1 MGTAFAALA
10 AGIVVLVGTAYGI
23 VRNDSASAQRNGK
36 FVFVRDNRL
45 YIANADGTRVRRLS
59 RRRGDRE
66 HLEPVWSP
74 DGKRIAYALHGD
86 CGGDCYRLFVM
97 NANGSGE
104 RVVTRSTAG
113 TTEVGPAWSPDGKR
127 IVFSS
132 LTVPPEAIG
141 LSVTSIGAIP
151 EELTSSETVGN
162 WDLRPAWSPDGRW
175 IVFERYGTYPRGA
188 DLYLITPQGDDL
200 RRIVSGAEDPDW
212 SPNGRSIVFVQ
223 RGDVYAANADGS
235 QPHRLVSSKARE
247 GSPIWSPDGKKIAF
261 IRWTSSRA
269 GDLWV
274 MGTDGRHQRRVV
286 RNLSG
291 VDWQPLR

>member
-10 AGIVVLVGTAYGI
+10 AGSVVLVGTAHAI
-23 VRNDSASAQRNGK
+23 VRDDSALAQRNGK
-36 FVFVRDNRL
+36 FVFVRGDRL
-45 YIANADGTRVRRLS
+45 YIANADGTRVRRLG
-59 RRRGDRE
+59 RGRGE
-66 HLEPVWSP
+66 NPVWSP
-74 DGKRIAYALHGD
+74 DGTRIAYERHGD
-86 CGGDCYRLFVM
+86 CRRDCYRLFVM
-97 NANGSGE
+97 NAKGSGV
-104 RVVTRSTAG
+104 RVVTRG
-113 TTEVGPAWSPDGKR
+113 GERTTEAEVGPAWSPDGKQ

-151 EELTSSETVGN
+151 RELTSSETVGN
-162 WDLRPAWSPDGRW
+162 WDLSPAWSPDGRW

-200 RRIVSGAEDPDW
+200 RRIVGDAYAPDW
-212 SPNGRSIVFVQ
+212 SPNGRSIVFVR

-247 GSPIWSPDGKKIAF
+247 GSPVWSPDGTKIAF
-261 IRWTSSRA
+261 IRWTSSNA

-286 RNLSG
+286 RNLNG